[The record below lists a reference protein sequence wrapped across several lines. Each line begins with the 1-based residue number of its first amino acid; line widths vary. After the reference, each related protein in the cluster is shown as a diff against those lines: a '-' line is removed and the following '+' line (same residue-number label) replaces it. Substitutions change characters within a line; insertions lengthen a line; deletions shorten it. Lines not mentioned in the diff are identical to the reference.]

1 LKEETRVLAAICGAE
16 WAISPD
22 ALRGILAIARREND
36 APEAVEARLGRKLE
50 NTHQSEVR
58 GSVAVIPVT
67 GPLFRR
73 AGAFT
78 RVSGAT
84 SYDMVAQDVRAALDN
99 PAVRSIVLNI
109 DSPGGMVNGVSE
121 LASHIFE
128 ARQSKDVI
136 AYVGGTGASAAYWLA
151 SAASRIVASKT
162 ATLGSVGVVVGV
174 GKGKGDVEEIVS
186 SQSPYKRTDP
196 STEEGRARIQA
207 HVDNLAAIFI
217 EDVAKHRGASVEHV
231 SANFGQGDVLLGAS
245 AVEAG
250 MADELGT
257 YEGLIAKLNEKQ
269 TSRPAIHE
277 VKAMDIQQLRA
288 EQPGLV
294 DQILAEGRASVD
306 VGGAKAEAANAER
319 ARVLGIIGHAEAQGR
334 APLALEL
341 ANTPDMTVER
351 AAKFLSATPKAET
364 AAPAASKP
372 TEFERHMAKLNPDV
386 KPDAPT
392 SEGSGDAELQA
403 HLAAMRKIEEERLA
417 ANRRTH

>member
-22 ALRGILAIARREND
+22 ALRGILAIAKRENEE
-36 APEAVEARLGRKLE
+36 PEAVEARLGRPLD
-50 NTHQSEVR
+50 NTHRAETR
-58 GSVAVIPVT
+58 GTVAVIPVT

-73 AGAFT
+73 ANVFT

-84 SYDMVAQDVRAALDN
+84 SYDMISQDLRAALDN
-99 PAVRSIVLNI
+99 PAIKSIVLNI
-109 DSPGGMVNGVSE
+109 DSPGGMVNGAAE
-121 LASHIFE
+121 LAAHVFE
-128 ARQSKDVI
+128 ARQEKPVI

-151 SAASRIVASKT
+151 SAATSIVASKT
-162 ATLGSVGVVVGV
+162 ANLGSVGVVVGV

-207 HVDNLAAIFI
+207 HVDNIAAVFI
-217 EDVAKHRGASVEHV
+217 GDVAAYRGVSVEHV

-245 AVEAG
+245 AVDAG
-250 MADELGT
+250 MADSLGT
-257 YEGLIAKLNEKQ
+257 FEGLIAELNRKS
-269 TSRPAIHE
+269 TTRPAIHE

-288 EQPGLV
+288 EHSGLV

-351 AAKFLSATPKAET
+351 AAKFLSATPKAE
-364 AAPAASKP
+364 AAPVVVASS
-372 TEFERHMAKLNPDV
+372 EFEKHMAKLNPDV

-392 SEGSGDAELQA
+392 SESSGDAELQA

-417 ANRRTH
+417 ANRGTY